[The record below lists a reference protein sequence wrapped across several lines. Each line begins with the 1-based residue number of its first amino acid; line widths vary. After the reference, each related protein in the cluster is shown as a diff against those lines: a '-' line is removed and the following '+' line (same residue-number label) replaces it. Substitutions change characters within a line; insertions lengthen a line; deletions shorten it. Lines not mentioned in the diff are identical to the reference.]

1 MIHNMYF
8 SEEQIKTRREQIS
21 SLWNTVLKSND
32 AILIHSGEPIQKP
45 GGLDSTYPFLPHP
58 SYFWLTLRRRE
69 TEVLLYSRDLGWIE
83 FHKEISNEDIF
94 WEGEK
99 NDILVSSP
107 GKNINSLKNFL
118 ESQHFSRIFYLGQAK
133 DASPE
138 AFELRTLLDKTRR
151 KKDALE
157 VSFIRHI
164 AEVANYGYQKIAS
177 VLKPGI
183 TEREVQI
190 AYESEIFRKGADTV
204 PYETIVGSGSNSALL
219 HALPSQKIIK
229 ENEFVLVD
237 AGADIFDYCVDI
249 TRTFYSSGEMS
260 SQHKDL
266 YSIVLKAYHE
276 CVAMSKAGVF
286 WRDVHIHS
294 AKVITEGLLQLG
306 ILKGNLSDLIEKEI
320 VSLFYPH
327 GVGHLVGLRVRD
339 TGQEEN
345 LNPKT
350 YFGARLRVDLE
361 LEENHLITVEPGC
374 YFMPAILESAHQ
386 QKEFYDDINWD
397 ELKKW
402 HNIGGVRIEDNILI
416 KKDGNENL
424 TNRIA
429 KTE

>member
-1 MIHNMYF
+1 MIHNLYF
-8 SEEQIKTRREQIS
+8 SEEQIKRRREQIS
-21 SLWNTVLKSND
+21 SQWNTLLNAHD
-32 AILIHSGEPIQKP
+32 AVLIHSGHPIQKP

-58 SYFWLTLRRRE
+58 AYFWLTLRRRE

-83 FHKEISNEDIF
+83 FHKEISNEEIF

-99 NDILVSSP
+99 NDVLVSSS
-107 GKNINSLKNFL
+107 GKNINTLESFL
-118 ESQHFSRIFYLGQAK
+118 ESQHFSKVFHLGQAK
-133 DASPE
+133 DSSPE
-138 AFELRTLLDKTRR
+138 AFELRTLLDQTRR
-151 KKDALE
+151 KKDAGE

-164 AEVANYGYQKIAS
+164 AEVANAGYKKIAS
-177 VLKPGI
+177 VLQPGM
-183 TEREVQI
+183 TERELQI

-204 PYETIVGSGSNSALL
+204 PYETIVGSGSNAAIL
-219 HALPSQKIIK
+219 HALPSQKMIK

-237 AGADIFDYCVDI
+237 AGADIFDYCVDV

-276 CVAMSKAGVF
+276 CVAMSKAGIL

-306 ILKGNLSDLIEKEI
+306 LLKGNLSDLIEKEI
-320 VSLFYPH
+320 VSLFYSH

-345 LNPKT
+345 LNPQT

-374 YFMPAILESAHQ
+374 YFMPAILESAYQ
-386 QKEFYDDINWD
+386 QKKFHDDINWTQ
-397 ELKKW
+397 LKKW
-402 HNIGGVRIEDNILI
+402 YDIGGVRIEDNILI

-424 TNRIA
+424 TSCIA

>member
-1 MIHNMYF
+1 MIHKMYF
-8 SEEQIKTRREQIS
+8 SEDQIKTRREQMS
-21 SLWNTVLKSND
+21 SQWNTVLKTD
-32 AILIHSGEPIQKP
+32 DVILIHSGEPIQKP
-45 GGLDSTYPFLPHP
+45 GGLDSTYPFFPHP

-69 TEVLLYSRDLGWIE
+69 KEVLLYSKDLGWIE
-83 FHKEISNEDIF
+83 FHKEISNEEIF

-107 GKNINSLKNFL
+107 GKNINSLESFL
-118 ESQHFSRIFYLGQAK
+118 ENQHFSRIFNLGQAK
-133 DASPE
+133 DSSPE

-151 KKDALE
+151 KKDASE

-164 AEVANYGYQKIAS
+164 AEIANTGYQKIAS
-177 VLKPGI
+177 VLKPGM
-183 TEREVQI
+183 TERELQI

-204 PYETIVGSGSNSALL
+204 PYETIVGSGSNAAIL
-219 HALPSQKIIK
+219 HAIPSQKIIK

-237 AGADIFDYCVDI
+237 AGADVFDYCVDV

-266 YSIVLKAYHE
+266 YSIVSKAYHE
-276 CVAMSKAGVF
+276 CVTMSKAGVF

-306 ILKGNLSDLIEKEI
+306 LLKGNLSDLIEKEI
-320 VSLFYPH
+320 VSLFYSH

-345 LNPKT
+345 TNPQT

-374 YFMPAILESAHQ
+374 YFMPAILESAYQ
-386 QKEFYDDINWD
+386 QKKFYDDINWT

-402 HNIGGVRIEDNILI
+402 YDIGGVRIEDNILI
-416 KKDGNENL
+416 KEGGNENL
-424 TNRIA
+424 TSCIA

>member
-1 MIHNMYF
+1 MIHEIYF

-21 SLWNTVLKSND
+21 SRWNTVLGNRD
-32 AILIHSGEPIQKP
+32 AVLIHSGEPIQKP

-69 TEVLLYSRDLGWIE
+69 TEVLLYNKDLGWIE
-83 FHKEISNEDIF
+83 FHKEISNEEIF

-99 NDILVSSP
+99 NDILVSSS
-107 GKNINSLKNFL
+107 GKNIKTLESFL
-118 ESQHFSRIFYLGQAK
+118 ENQHFSRIFHLGQAK
-133 DASPE
+133 DASSE
-138 AFELRTLLDKTRR
+138 AFELRTFLDQTRR
-151 KKDALE
+151 KKDDSE
-157 VSFIRHI
+157 VRLIRHI
-164 AEVANYGYQKIAS
+164 AEIANTGYQKIMS
-177 VLKPGI
+177 VLKPGM
-183 TEREVQI
+183 TERELQI
-190 AYESEIFRKGADTV
+190 AYESEIFRNGAHTV
-204 PYETIVGSGSNSALL
+204 PYESIVGSGSNAAIL
-219 HALPSQKIIK
+219 HALPSQKLIK

-237 AGADIFDYCVDI
+237 AGADVFDYCVDV

-276 CVAMSKAGVF
+276 CIAMSKAGVF

-306 ILKGNLSDLIEKEI
+306 ILQGNLSDLIEKEI

-327 GVGHLVGLRVRD
+327 GLGHLVGLRVRD

-374 YFMPAILESAHQ
+374 YFMPAILENTHQ
-386 QKEFYDDINWD
+386 QKKFYDDINWT
-397 ELKKW
+397 ELRKW
-402 HNIGGVRIEDNILI
+402 YDIGGVRIEDNILI
-416 KKDGNENL
+416 KKGGNENL
-424 TNRIA
+424 TNCIA